1 MTWKSKIVPLMTQAI
16 RSGDL
21 SCSDTTQSRFRIDP
35 RWTVVNRGDKMVVFS
50 LKRVLNFNFFCFFT
64 KLIQLLFN
72 KLQFLVFK
80 SIESLSNQ
88 KWASTGNF
96 LSGKKEGGGER
107 ERERWEGVREREGW
121 AGEQVSRQAYLRFS
135 LIWER

>member
-1 MTWKSKIVPLMTQAI
+1 LMTQAI

-50 LKRVLNFNFFCFFT
+50 LKRVYFLLLYCFFT

-80 SIESLSNQ
+80 CSIKLRVWWNVFAICCNWKYEQLF
-88 KWASTGNF
+88 KTKF
-96 LSGKKEGGGER
+96 LRKLNYKILFTTIRS
-107 ERERWEGVREREGW
+107 
-121 AGEQVSRQAYLRFS
+121 S
-135 LIWER
+135 